1 MVVALCGLDE
11 ADRALLDE
19 VEHAVELRK
28 WRRLLEDERLI
39 RFDEPLAR
47 LFVAAFLER
56 GPELCFLRAVEC
68 LDLAQFLHV
77 LTELH
82 AAHLLSLR
90 RSLLRGLLSEMDAGF
105 EAHNELLSFLLQRQ
119 SEAVVH
125 VVLQAEAV
133 RIVATDLL
141 RVLEHDLV

>member
-1 MVVALCGLDE
+1 
-11 ADRALLDE
+11 
-19 VEHAVELRK
+19 
-28 WRRLLEDERLI
+28 
-39 RFDEPLAR
+39 
-47 LFVAAFLER
+47 
-56 GPELCFLRAVEC
+56 
-68 LDLAQFLHV
+68 
-77 LTELH
+77 
-82 AAHLLSLR
+82 
-90 RSLLRGLLSEMDAGF
+90 MDAGF